1 MGKRTLI
8 SVLVFVLLTSFGFS
22 FSFGGEWTFYLL
34 YFPGGTFVG
43 GLKNLNLPIVD
54 TAAFES
60 GIITFGGSGYGGFG
74 NFYNGGF
81 GFGGEKEYT
90 VSSDKY
96 MVTIAGGFGTG
107 MRKLDFGNIAL
118 STSLGIGGVDV
129 AIAKKVN
136 ENNVGLGNLQ
146 DGTLEGYLG
155 ANISYLAL
163 DIGAD
168 FSISFVPMCEI
179 KIGANAI
186 AGYSFDGWLVNGK
199 AMTGIDQ
206 EQYRFL
212 LTYNLY
218 GGIAFGF

>member
-1 MGKRTLI
+1 MRKRTLI

-22 FSFGGEWTFYLL
+22 FSFGGGGPSIY

-54 TAAFES
+54 TTAFES
-60 GIITFGGSGYGGFG
+60 GIIAFGGSGYGGFG

>member
-1 MGKRTLI
+1 MHKRALI
-8 SVLVFVLLTSFGFS
+8 SVLIFVLLTSFGFS
-22 FSFGGEWTFYLL
+22 FSLGGGGPSVY
-34 YFPGGTFVG
+34 YFPGGTFIG

-186 AGYSFDGWLVNGK
+186 AGYSFD
-199 AMTGIDQ
+199 
-206 EQYRFL
+206 
-212 LTYNLY
+212 
-218 GGIAFGF
+218 

>member
-8 SVLVFVLLTSFGFS
+8 GALIFVLLTSLGFS
-22 FSFGGEWTFYLL
+22 FSFGGGGPSIY
-34 YFPGGTFVG
+34 YFPGGTLVG

-54 TAAFES
+54 TTAFES
-60 GIITFGGSGYGGFG
+60 GIITFGGSGYGGVG

-107 MRKLDFGNIAL
+107 MHKLDFGNIAL
-118 STSLGIGGVDV
+118 NTSLGIGGVDIEV
-129 AIAKKVN
+129 ARKVN

-163 DIGAD
+163 DIGANL
-168 FSISFVPMCEI
+168 SISFVPMCELS
-179 KIGANAI
+179 IGANAI

-199 AMTGIDQ
+199 AMSIDQ